1 MSQLENG
8 DPNAKNLPMFFA
20 KEKLARGEITMKDI
34 PYMQRGGAYD
44 GSDLETGPIGFL
56 KKAFKPKEKP
66 ESTGEDFKK
75 LKEGSSAYNSRLFG
89 AVDSVKN
96 APKIDFS
103 KNGATEKKSGGGWF
117 R

>member
-1 MSQLENG
+1 
-8 DPNAKNLPMFFA
+8 
-20 KEKLARGEITMKDI
+20 MKDI

-44 GSDLETGPIGFL
+44 GSDLETGPIAFL

-75 LKEGSSAYNSRLFG
+75 LKEGSSAYSSRMFG

-96 APKIDFS
+96 AHKIDLS
-103 KNGATEKKSGGGWF
+103 KNGATEKKSGGGCWF